1 MTVTVESV
9 AITVAVATC
18 SLNLNFVNCSFIHFL
33 FSVYLVDIYNIIEAF
48 RENGLNTLDSKDEID
63 EPRLECIVASIYY
76 SLYKRLP
83 AKQDIDVEKCILI
96 LTQWIMHAFDKYV
109 FILTLLL
116 LAGRALNIVK
126 WAYILYRGKK
136 ISFS

>member
-1 MTVTVESV
+1 M
-9 AITVAVATC
+9 
-18 SLNLNFVNCSFIHFL
+18 
-33 FSVYLVDIYNIIEAF
+33 DIYNIIEAF

-96 LTQWIMHAFDKYV
+96 LTQWIMHAFDRYV
-109 FILTLLL
+109 FDYVFFVFGGEGRVLMVLKGEHLTRKEFCAMIIFFLSFLKMKSFRQEFLLDE
-116 LAGRALNIVK
+116 
-126 WAYILYRGKK
+126 KK
-136 ISFS
+136 NHS

>member
-1 MTVTVESV
+1 M
-9 AITVAVATC
+9 
-18 SLNLNFVNCSFIHFL
+18 
-33 FSVYLVDIYNIIEAF
+33 DIYNIIEAF

-96 LTQWIMHAFDKYV
+96 LTQWIMHAFDRYV
-109 FILTLLL
+109 FDYVFFCFWRRG
-116 LAGRALNIVK
+116 AGFNGVK
-126 WAYILYRGKK
+126 GRTSGKN
-136 ISFS
+136 FVQW

>member
-1 MTVTVESV
+1 MYILSYLSLFS
-9 AITVAVATC
+9 C
-18 SLNLNFVNCSFIHFL
+18 SLP
-33 FSVYLVDIYNIIEAF
+33 VYLVDIYNIIEAF

-96 LTQWIMHAFDKYV
+96 LTQWIMHAFD
-109 FILTLLL
+109 T
-116 LAGRALNIVK
+116 
-126 WAYILYRGKK
+126 
-136 ISFS
+136 